1 MRNKINLVN
10 GNFITLEN
18 TCPNAEMIS
27 IDSGK
32 IAGINAVNH
41 NYDNID
47 WTKKIKKKFFYLKIR
62 KI

>member
-47 WTKKIKKKFFYLKIR
+47 LNGATVIPGFVDAHFHI
-62 KI
+62 